1 MTDSLQRPGV
11 AVLLVS
17 PAAAALLALTTSWAL
32 HQSQKPSAAPTPRAS
47 SASSPFTS
55 LLREDLTAAAAD
67 LQRTQTSV
75 LRLRTAVSGRADRL
89 RTLETRLHTIGA
101 GGSSRSAPVPSA
113 TATGTR
119 TPVHAPAPVPVPAA
133 PPVSTTTG
141 AS

>member
-1 MTDSLQRPGV
+1 MTDSLQRPRV

-17 PAAAALLALTTSWAL
+17 PVAAALLALTTSWAL

-55 LLREDLTAAAAD
+55 RLREDLTAAAAD

-89 RTLETRLHTIGA
+89 RALETRLHTGA
-101 GGSSRSAPVPSA
+101 GRSSRSAPVLGA

-119 TPVHAPAPVPVPAA
+119 TAVHAPAPVPVPAA